1 MEQIIT
7 QGRERIRRGFWIVVY
22 PEGTRIRAG
31 TRARY
36 KAGGA
41 RLSKGCN
48 LPIIPVAHNAGY
60 LWPKGIFGKRP
71 GTISMT
77 IGAPISP
84 DGKEAAQITQEVET
98 WIENEVAR
106 LSVPT

>member
-1 MEQIIT
+1 
-7 QGRERIRRGFWIVVY
+7 
-22 PEGTRIRAG
+22 
-31 TRARY
+31 
-36 KAGGA
+36 
-41 RLSKGCN
+41 
-48 LPIIPVAHNAGY
+48 
-60 LWPKGIFGKRP
+60 
-71 GTISMT
+71 MT